1 MARWSWSLACVGVLA
16 CASTEDLERTQGG
29 PGDPC
34 YPNGTCNA
42 SLVCVANVCVSED
55 AGADASLGGA
65 GGTGASSGSGGS
77 GAASGSGGASGGTG
91 GATGGTGGTG
101 GATGGTGGATG
112 GTGGATGGTGG
123 ATGGTGGATG
133 GTGGVTGGTGGAT
146 GGTGGATGGT
156 GGATGAPPPPG
167 SPSGCT
173 TCSCCDPWL
182 IKWSASAGATH
193 YNVIW
198 KCSIFPQHVMNVGNV
213 LQADLCSAAVGMC
226 ATAECANSVGLLQV
240 QACNASGCS
249 APVAIPAAGVPLV
262 CGGGCCC

>member
-77 GAASGSGGASGGTG
+77 GAASGSGGAS
-91 GATGGTGGTG
+91 
-101 GATGGTGGATG
+101 
-112 GTGGATGGTGG
+112 GGTGG

>member
-101 GATGGTGGATG
+101 GA
-112 GTGGATGGTGG
+112 
-123 ATGGTGGATG
+123 
-133 GTGGVTGGTGGAT
+133 TGGTGGAT

>member
-77 GAASGSGGASGGTG
+77 GAASGSGGAS
-91 GATGGTGGTG
+91 
-101 GATGGTGGATG
+101 
-112 GTGGATGGTGG
+112 
-123 ATGGTGGATG
+123 
-133 GTGGVTGGTGGAT
+133 

>member
-1 MARWSWSLACVGVLA
+1 MLA

-77 GAASGSGGASGGTG
+77 GAASGSGGAS
-91 GATGGTGGTG
+91 
-101 GATGGTGGATG
+101 
-112 GTGGATGGTGG
+112 
-123 ATGGTGGATG
+123 
-133 GTGGVTGGTGGAT
+133 

-226 ATAECANSVGLLQV
+226 ATAECANGVGLLQV

-249 APVAIPAAGVPLV
+249 SPVAIPAAGVPIA